1 MSTAQQRHES
11 QPRPIDALP
20 PLIAVMR
27 PHQWL
32 KNLLVFIPAVAAHRI
47 DWTTGR
53 SAILAFITL
62 SLCASGGYVVND
74 LLDVD
79 ADRGHPRKRF
89 RPLASGRLSRTSA
102 IALVIVTWAIGVL
115 TAVMTLPVEFAWI
128 LAIYIAGTVAYSIWL
143 KREPSLDV
151 VLLAGLYVLRI
162 IAGGAATA
170 IPVSTWLLA
179 FTLFM
184 CLSLALMKRF
194 IEVHAQPTAV
204 GMPAIE
210 AHVQP
215 TAIGLA
221 SSRRG
226 YRADDAQW
234 LHSAGLAAAYLSVVI
249 LAIYVNNPT
258 VTLLYAHSDRL
269 LLVCPLLLYWSTR
282 TWLRAHRRRAHD
294 DPVLLVALDPVTYV
308 LLAICV
314 IIVAAAV

>member
-1 MSTAQQRHES
+1 MSTVQQRHQS
-11 QPRPIDALP
+11 PSRPTDALP
-20 PLIAVMR
+20 PLIAILR

-53 SAILAFITL
+53 SAMLAFVSL
-62 SLCASGGYVVND
+62 SLCASGGYIVND

-79 ADRGHPRKRF
+79 ADRAHPRKRF
-89 RPLASGRLSRTSA
+89 RPLASGRLPIRSA
-102 IALVIVTWAIGVL
+102 IALVIATWGIGFL
-115 TAVMTLPVEFAWI
+115 ISATTLPVAFVWT

-151 VLLAGLYVLRI
+151 VVLAGLYVLRI

-204 GMPAIE
+204 GP
-210 AHVQP
+210 
-215 TAIGLA
+215 A

-249 LAIYVNNPT
+249 LAIYVNNAA
-258 VTLLYAHSDRL
+258 VTLLYTHSDRL

>member
-1 MSTAQQRHES
+1 MSTVQQRHES
-11 QPRPIDALP
+11 RPRPIDALP
-20 PLIAVMR
+20 PLIAVLR

-32 KNLLVFIPAVAAHRI
+32 KNLLVLVPAVAAHRI

-53 SAILAFITL
+53 SVILAFVTL
-62 SLCASGGYVVND
+62 SLCASGGYVIND
-74 LLDVD
+74 LLDVN
-79 ADRGHPRKRF
+79 ADRGHPRKRL
-89 RPLASGRLSRTSA
+89 RPLALGQLSVTSA
-102 IALVIVTWAIGVL
+102 IALVILTWSAGFGIGV
-115 TAVMTLPVEFAWI
+115 ATLPGAFVWT
-128 LAIYIAGTVAYSIWL
+128 LAAYLAGTVAYSIWL

-151 VLLAGLYVLRI
+151 VVLAGLYVLRI
-162 IAGGAATA
+162 IAGGTATA

-179 FTLFM
+179 FTLFL

-204 GMPAIE
+204 DLPI
-210 AHVQP
+210 
-215 TAIGLA
+215 
-221 SSRRG
+221 SRRG

-234 LHSAGLAAAYLSVVI
+234 LHSAGLTAAYLSVVI
-249 LAIYVNNPT
+249 LAIYVNNPS

-282 TWLRAHRRRAHD
+282 IWLRAHRRGVHD

-314 IIVAAAV
+314 LIVAAAV

>member
-1 MSTAQQRHES
+1 MSTAQQRHDS
-11 QPRPIDALP
+11 PPRPLDALP

-53 SAILAFITL
+53 SAILAFISL

-89 RPLASGRLSRTSA
+89 RPLASGRLSIKSA
-102 IALVIVTWAIGVL
+102 AALVIVTWGVGIL
-115 TAVMTLPVEFAWI
+115 TAITTLPVGFAWT

-194 IEVHAQPTAV
+194 IEVDAQPTTV
-204 GMPAIE
+204 GL
-210 AHVQP
+210 
-215 TAIGLA
+215 TA
-221 SSRRG
+221 SRRG

-249 LAIYVNNPT
+249 LAIYVNNPA
-258 VTLLYAHSDRL
+258 VTLLYTHSDRL

-282 TWLRAHRRRAHD
+282 TWLRAHRRRVHD

-308 LLAICV
+308 LLVLCV
-314 IIVAAAV
+314 IIVAASV

>member
-1 MSTAQQRHES
+1 MSTVQQRHELPAQS
-11 QPRPIDALP
+11 IDALP
-20 PLIAVMR
+20 PPIAVLR

-32 KNLLVFIPAVAAHRI
+32 KNLLVFVPAVAAHRI
-47 DWTTGR
+47 DWITGQ
-53 SAILAFITL
+53 SAILAFVSL

-89 RPLASGRLSRTSA
+89 RPLPSGRLSVRAA
-102 IALVIVTWAIGVL
+102 IALVIVTWSAGCGISL
-115 TAVMTLPVEFAWI
+115 ATLPSPFLWT
-128 LAIYIAGTVAYSIWL
+128 LAIYIAGTVVYSIWL
-143 KREPSLDV
+143 KREAALDV
-151 VLLAGLYVLRI
+151 VVLAGLYVLRLL
-162 IAGGAATA
+162 AGGAATA

-179 FTLFM
+179 FTLFV

-194 IEVHAQPTAV
+194 IEVHAQPTVV
-204 GMPAIE
+204 GLPSAGGLPA
-210 AHVQP
+210 
-215 TAIGLA
+215 
-221 SSRRG
+221 SRRG

-249 LAIYVNNPT
+249 LAIYVNNPS
-258 VTLLYAHSDRL
+258 VSLLYAHSDRL

-282 TWLRAHRRRAHD
+282 TWLRAHRRRTHD